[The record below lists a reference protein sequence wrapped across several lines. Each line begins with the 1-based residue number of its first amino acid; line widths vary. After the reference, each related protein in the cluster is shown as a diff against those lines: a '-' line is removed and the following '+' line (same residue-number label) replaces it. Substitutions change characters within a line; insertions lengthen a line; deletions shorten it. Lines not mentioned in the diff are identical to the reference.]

1 MPDKFRSSADDIY
14 RKKLV
19 MNCLFFEQSAKHQ
32 TGVKNQISLLCVF
45 TAWRYAGILRRC

>member
-19 MNCLFFEQSAKHQ
+19 MNCLFFEQSAKRQ